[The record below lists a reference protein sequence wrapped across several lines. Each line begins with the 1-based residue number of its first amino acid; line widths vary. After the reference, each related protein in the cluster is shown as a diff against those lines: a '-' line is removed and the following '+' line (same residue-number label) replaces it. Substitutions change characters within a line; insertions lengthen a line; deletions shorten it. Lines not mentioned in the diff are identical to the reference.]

1 MDYADTYLLKDTYG
15 GDGSNYTKDRV
26 ITESPNVLVYRSCAR
41 NAEHNFYLSG
51 LSSAHGKKN
60 LRLTFNTL
68 LKDMD
73 ETRPHERREGRKSA
87 HCIRDMLSK
96 GVGLMLQ
103 GTSDVDEVDSGGT
116 QDGVDMAA
124 DSEHVGEMTYLWE
137 SRRTPI
143 EARWRHRLH
152 QGLHG

>member
-1 MDYADTYLLKDTYG
+1 ILVNPTGKPHAFRGVDWVVELMNLFTKDTYG

-60 LRLTFNTL
+60 LKLTFSAL
-68 LKDMD
+68 LKNMD

-87 HCIRDMLSK
+87 HCVRDMLSK
-96 GVGLMLQ
+96 GVGLMLG
-103 GTSDVDEVDSGGT
+103 GTSDVDDADSTGLGPP
-116 QDGVDMAA
+116 QDGVDTTVDAA
-124 DSEHVGEMTYLWE
+124 DLSLDTAL
-137 SRRTPI
+137 
-143 EARWRHRLH
+143 
-152 QGLHG
+152 